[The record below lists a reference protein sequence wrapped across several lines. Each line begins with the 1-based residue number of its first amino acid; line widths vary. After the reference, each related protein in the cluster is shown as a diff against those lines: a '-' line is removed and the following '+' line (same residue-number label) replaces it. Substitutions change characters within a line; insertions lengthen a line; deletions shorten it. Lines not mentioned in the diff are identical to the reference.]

1 MSHFGMLFSQR
12 QSGSHNIFRP
22 AETSTMTCRDLSFAG
37 LLGNC
42 ALLKSSRHRVT
53 NMTLGWEENL
63 DVLMIPVT
71 SYSAI
76 KKLCIVRVSS
86 ELGRPQVARS
96 WNRRSLWC
104 SGTTVNKQARVKL
117 ELKLHSLL
125 KDTDWVNTIIWS
137 RQDHHS
143 IKITQ
148 CLHLNIEPEPMNQWY
163 EKENSIRTALT
174 SLKITTWT
182 RCMRK
187 NILEFSASFFKI
199 IQDYSTKPQSWILNT
214 GNKYFD
220 FETISIIHL
229 PYMVKNCIIH

>member
-76 KKLCIVRVSS
+76 KKLCIVRVSP

-117 ELKLHSLL
+117 ELKLHSFL

-143 IKITQ
+143 IKINQ
-148 CLHLNIEPEPMNQWY
+148 CLHLNRARANEPVIWERKFNPHDSHKSENHCMNSLH
-163 EKENSIRTALT
+163 EKEYSRILSFILQNNSRLFYQTAVMNF
-174 SLKITTWT
+174 KH
-182 RCMRK
+182 RK
-187 NILEFSASFFKI
+187 
-199 IQDYSTKPQSWILNT
+199 
-214 GNKYFD
+214 
-220 FETISIIHL
+220 
-229 PYMVKNCIIH
+229 